1 MTRATL
7 HSLGLCGLLLGSAAL
22 GAGCMG
28 MPCECDPEVIPLPDD
43 GDWMIS
49 DVEVE
54 DHYNGGGSEQWDW
67 NHLSPWGDVLD
78 GAVRMEAGQLLVE
91 YTTEHGTFLVTFEES
106 DTEGF

>member
-1 MTRATL
+1 MTRATAKNTA
-7 HSLGLCGLLLGSAAL
+7 LCGLLIGSAVL
-22 GAGCMG
+22 ISGCPG
-28 MPCECDPEVIPLPDD
+28 MPCECDPDVISLPDD

-54 DHYNGGGSEQWDW
+54 DHFNGGGSEWWDW

-78 GAVRMEAGQLLVE
+78 GEIRMEGGQLFVE

-106 DTEGF
+106 DSAGF